1 GGRGGYGR
9 RDTGRSRGGY
19 RGDRGGR
26 DRGGER
32 RGQSK
37 WRPTHWQPRES
48 VKCIKCGQFG
58 HYSRN
63 CTNPPLPL
71 EEQRKIMDE
80 LAKGSK
86 EVDKYLDEIIESCD
100 NGDLTFYYPDGVA
113 MEINSD
119 NWWREV
125 IRMGYIR
132 LYSARGINGIVW
144 RTCNKRRHGGAELDY
159 GRRDFG
165 NGKGSLEKEKQF
177 SDAKKS
183 IFTMTSSNPGGIGGD
198 LKRLCPLERE
208 VIQYRDPDVDEPW
221 VDDADEMKADKK
233 ARETMDDLRMVD
245 GYGEALDY
253 IRKSKG
259 RNIGVTDEQF
269 PVEALSGG
277 VPFNAAKPLVESNW
291 VPGDRSSV
299 VKYKAAE
306 SICKDR
312 VVDMDEIK
320 R

>member
-1 GGRGGYGR
+1 REMCKPEEALAKKNSFADAAQASYLEDVRRAHANANRNGGSGGRYGGRGGYGR

-132 LYSARGINGIVW
+132 
-144 RTCNKRRHGGAELDY
+144 
-159 GRRDFG
+159 
-165 NGKGSLEKEKQF
+165 SLEKEKQF

-299 VKYKAAE
+299 VKYKAA
-306 SICKDR
+306 
-312 VVDMDEIK
+312 
-320 R
+320 